1 MPIGAKNEHDPI
13 MASMIIVQ
21 NRVLEV
27 IMYNK
32 GLKVYPKPLKLQKLG
47 CNLSMN
53 IIYFQMKISED
64 KIYMAFEILGSFNY
78 LWYQNPG

>member
-53 IIYFQMKISED
+53 IIYFQMKIERVSV
-64 KIYMAFEILGSFNY
+64 LGGFNY
-78 LWYQNPG
+78 LWY

>member
-1 MPIGAKNEHDPI
+1 MLIGAKNKHDPI
-13 MASMIIVQ
+13 MASMTIFKS
-21 NRVLEV
+21 RVLEL

-53 IIYFQMKISED
+53 IIYFQMKIERVSV
-64 KIYMAFEILGSFNY
+64 LGGFNY
-78 LWYQNPG
+78 LWY